1 MSAWLDR
8 AIREQLARDGVNES
22 AAIYAV
28 KAASTKPDFC
38 FYEFFAGGGMARAG
52 LGRRWACVLA
62 NDIDAIKART
72 YRQNWDGGAELLVG
86 DINGLSVDDLPT
98 PSHMAWASFPCQDL
112 SLAGNYGGIGH
123 RRDKIQ
129 TRSGTVWAFWRLIE
143 SLHAN
148 NQHPPL
154 IVLENVYG
162 VLTANG
168 GRDFS
173 AIGTEFSRLG
183 YRFGAVVLDAR
194 HFVPQSRPRVFI
206 VGARGDL
213 HIPSGI
219 ASGGANPVWHPTRVL
234 CAYAALDARA
244 QEAWQWWNLPT
255 PPSRR
260 SDFADLI
267 EEMPT
272 GVEWHTV
279 DETKKLIGM
288 MSEINLAK
296 LEVAKRARKRMVG
309 AVYKR
314 TRLSESGAKVQRA
327 EVRFDSVAGCLRTPA
342 GGSSRQIILV
352 VDGEKI
358 RSRLLSPREAAR
370 LMGLPDTYILPRN
383 YNDAYKVAG
392 DGVAVPAVTY
402 LAKHVLEPILDA
414 NK

>member
-1 MSAWLDR
+1 MTRSQIHRTSLRLDRGTYLRVERALAKDGGRLTMSAWLDR

-219 ASGGANPVWHPTRVL
+219 ASGVPTQFGTRPESFAPTLLWMRV
-234 CAYAALDARA
+234 
-244 QEAWQWWNLPT
+244 
-255 PPSRR
+255 
-260 SDFADLI
+260 
-267 EEMPT
+267 
-272 GVEWHTV
+272 
-279 DETKKLIGM
+279 
-288 MSEINLAK
+288 
-296 LEVAKRARKRMVG
+296 RKRRG
-309 AVYKR
+309 N
-314 TRLSESGAKVQRA
+314 
-327 EVRFDSVAGCLRTPA
+327 
-342 GGSSRQIILV
+342 GGTCQ
-352 VDGEKI
+352 
-358 RSRLLSPREAAR
+358 RLLQGAR
-370 LMGLPDTYILPRN
+370 TSLTLSKRCRRAWSGTPSMRRKN
-383 YNDAYKVAG
+383 SSA
-392 DGVAVPAVTY
+392 
-402 LAKHVLEPILDA
+402 
-414 NK
+414 